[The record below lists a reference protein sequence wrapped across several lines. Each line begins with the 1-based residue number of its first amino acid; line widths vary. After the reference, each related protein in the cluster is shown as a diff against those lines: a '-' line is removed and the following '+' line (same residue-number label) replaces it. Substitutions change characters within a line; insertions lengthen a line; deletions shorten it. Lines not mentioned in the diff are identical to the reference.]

1 MQPYQEEYIA
11 NIKEALL
18 LFRRRNMQGKT
29 FDEFYNGMLLEKH
42 RLEQL
47 TERNMLLLRESL
59 FPVLDNIF
67 EADEN
72 ELKELRNFAAQL
84 LAGRGELDAGLACQI
99 HKALLS
105 FARHNKDRSAMIR
118 ELYWL
123 GMGYHHFCSKL
134 VGIEK
139 GEDEKYSNK
148 MRMCFTEAAAY
159 LKYYDEIDDSETR
172 GYILRSRANMALGK
186 FKTVGDKIR
195 MVKRTLMILQD
206 KEYQEKAPDLPWDR
220 YIYLTHQQMAA
231 SMSYSINANVG
242 PQEIVDV
249 MESVY
254 IVYQQRLQDAAEK
267 NEHAPIRSRFSCYA
281 VEQYCG
287 LHTIDELLTEMEKL
301 MDNIDASDYSD
312 EGIYGIISLLA
323 YYCQYLSEVPDL
335 LPKRTEYIE
344 SLYQRVL
351 YYVEFYPDASG
362 SESLFFAL
370 RQLSYTFL
378 ETEHSIL
385 YKDFLMKLQIR
396 FTPQIYVHSWAVGS
410 AAAALCGII
419 MDEEPDFFDDMD
431 FICEVTLPEEKKR
444 AVIQYAR
451 ECGIL
456 HDIGKMNFV
465 SLYSQTVRQWFEE
478 EDGLTQLHTMIG
490 MACLQKRPS
499 TVRYAAIAQGHHD
512 WYDGSRHGYSHSY
525 VRLECPYRQ
534 MVDVIGL
541 VDWLDNI
548 TDAAYI
554 YNGVKKTVEQAIEE
568 AVSLEGRRFSPLLTA
583 RLRDKRVCDE
593 IKTAL
598 EKGRLEAYRNIYEVR
613 VKK

>member
-18 LFRRRNMQGKT
+18 FFSRRNVQGKN
-29 FDEFYNGMLLEKH
+29 FDEFYNGMLLEKQK
-42 RLEQL
+42 LEQI
-47 TERNMLLLRESL
+47 TERNMLLLRENL

-67 EADEN
+67 EADEK
-72 ELKELRNFAAQL
+72 ELKELRDFADKL
-84 LAGRGELDAGLACQI
+84 LVGRDELDAGLACRI
-99 HKALLS
+99 HQALLS
-105 FARHNKDRSAMIR
+105 LARHNKDRGAMIR

-134 VGIEK
+134 VGLET
-139 GEDEKYSNK
+139 GEDEKYFNK

-159 LKYYDEIDDSETR
+159 IKYYDEIHDSETR
-172 GYILRSRANMALGK
+172 GYILRSMANMALGK
-186 FKTVGDKIR
+186 FKTVGEKIR

-206 KEYQEKAPDLPWDR
+206 KEYQKKAPDLPWDR

-231 SMSYSINANVG
+231 SMSYSLNANVSA
-242 PQEIVDV
+242 QDIIDV

-287 LHTIDELLTEMEKL
+287 LHTIDELLTEMETL
-301 MDNIDASDYSD
+301 MDNIDASDYSA
-312 EGIYGIISLLA
+312 EGVYGIVSLPA
-323 YYCQYLSEVPDL
+323 YYCQYLSEAPDL
-335 LPKRTEYIE
+335 LPKRREYIE
-344 SLYQRVL
+344 SLYQRIL
-351 YYVEFYPDASG
+351 YYVEFYPNASG
-362 SESLFFAL
+362 SELLFYAL

-396 FTPQIYVHSWAVGS
+396 FTPGIYTHSWAVGS

-419 MDEEPDFFDDMD
+419 MDEEPDFFDDID
-431 FICEVTLPEEKKR
+431 FIQEASPHEKKS

-465 SLYSQTVRQWFEE
+465 TLYSQTVRQWFEE
-478 EDGLTQLHTMIG
+478 EDSMSYLHTVIG

-499 TVRYAAIAQGHHD
+499 TLRYAAIAQGHHV
-512 WYDGSRHGYSHSY
+512 WYDGSRHGHSHSY

-541 VDWLDNI
+541 VDWLDNV
-548 TDAAYI
+548 TDTAYI
-554 YNGVKKTVEQAIEE
+554 YKGIKKNFEQAIEE
-568 AVSLEGRRFSPLLTA
+568 AISLEGRMFSPLLTA

-598 EKGRLEAYRNIYEVR
+598 EKGRLEAYRNIYEVSR
-613 VKK
+613 DK